1 MSTLVYRE
9 WTNVVSV
16 FFKTF
21 GLWTIRTWELVRAS
35 KITTQSLTIWWRTF
49 FHLSRSDLPE
59 LHSRSCWSGFQRWT
73 TMYTYFV
80 PYCTTNVVTET
91 ETNQIEPDCM
101 CELHNNSASSR
112 IISLTMATRESEY
125 YRDCNHNSVG
135 LHFRPRESSCKKHTI
150 HLQIYVLLYLW
161 LHIPCM
167 MQFLYKLGLHGDNNV
182 DVSKLNCLFNTIMI
196 ICCNRFLSAWVEKR
210 KNTMWWYL
218 VQNSNLHIGM
228 S

>member
-1 MSTLVYRE
+1 VDDKNLRACASIKNNDPIADDLMKDFLPFVPFWSTGTSFALMLKRFSTLNNHVHI
-9 WTNVVSV
+9 
-16 FFKTF
+16 
-21 GLWTIRTWELVRAS
+21 LCTI
-35 KITTQSLTIWWRTF
+35 
-49 FHLSRSDLPE
+49 
-59 LHSRSCWSGFQRWT
+59 LH
-73 TMYTYFV
+73 YY
-80 PYCTTNVVTET
+80 VVTET

-150 HLQIYVLLYLW
+150 HLQFYVLLYLW

-167 MQFLYKLGLHGDNNV
+167 MQFLYKLGLHGENNV

-196 ICCNRFLSAWVEKR
+196 IYGCCNRFLSAWVEKR

-218 VQNSNLHIGM
+218 VQNS
-228 S
+228 